1 MKTSAA
7 AIIAIAL
14 FSTGIASAQIPAQAI
29 SPNPAVQITP
39 VAPAAD
45 SLESAR
51 RITREEAIKMVKDKK
66 AVYVDVRSKDSYDAE
81 HIKGAINIPLGQL
94 QAYLTKLPKNKFLIT
109 YCA

>member
-1 MKTSAA
+1 MWNIAV
-7 AIIAIAL
+7 AIVAIAF

-39 VAPAAD
+39 VNPAAE

-51 RITREEAIKMVKDKK
+51 RITREETIKMVKEKK
-66 AVYVDVRSKDSYDAE
+66 AVIVDVRAKDAYDAE
-81 HIKGAINIPLGQL
+81 HIKGAINIPLDEL
-94 QAYLTKLPKNKFLIT
+94 QARLRDLPPHKFLIT

>member
-1 MKTSAA
+1 MRKSAA
-7 AIIAIAL
+7 AIIVIAL
-14 FSTGIASAQIPAQAI
+14 FSTVIASAQVPAQAI

-39 VAPAAD
+39 ANPVAD

-66 AVYVDVRSKDSYDAE
+66 AVYVDVRSKESYDAE
-81 HIKGAINIPLGQL
+81 HIKGAINVPLAEL
-94 QAYLTKLPKNKFLIT
+94 QAHLSKLPKNKFLIT

>member
-1 MKTSAA
+1 MRNTAV
-7 AIIAIAL
+7 AIVAIAL
-14 FSTGIASAQIPAQAI
+14 FSTGIASAQFPAQAV

-39 VAPAAD
+39 GVPATD

-51 RITREEAIKMVKDKK
+51 RITREEAIKMVKENK

-81 HIKGAINIPLGQL
+81 HIKGAINIPLGEL
-94 QAYLTKLPKNKFLIT
+94 QANLKKLPAKKFLIT

>member
-1 MKTSAA
+1 MNRSAA

-14 FSTGIASAQIPAQAI
+14 FSTGIASAQIAAQAI

-39 VAPAAD
+39 VAPAGD

-66 AVYVDVRSKDSYDAE
+66 AVYVDVRSRDSYDAE
-81 HIKGAINIPLGQL
+81 HIKGAINIPLGQV
-94 QAYLTKLPKNKFLIT
+94 QANLTKLPKNKFLIT